1 MNYYSEAIE
10 IISNPDTDFKK
21 LVIEIAKNN
30 PKILVNNHNKIYKE
44 PWQEEFESYL
54 IGCKKIAAIKLY
66 RQNNVGTSLVEA
78 KEYVEKHPLFNE
90 KKYQEMIRP

>member
-10 IISNPDTDFKK
+10 IISNSKTDFKK

-30 PKILVNNHNKIYKE
+30 PEILVNNHNKIYKE

-54 IGCKKIAAIKLY
+54 KGCKKIAAIRLY
-66 RQNNVGTSLVEA
+66 RQNNPGTTLVEA
-78 KEYVEKHPLFNE
+78 KQYVEEHPLFNE
-90 KKYQEMIRP
+90 KKYQKMIHV